1 MAAISQKLLD
11 ELTDVIPRLT
21 IHIAADTDLQA
32 KMAAMYKIL
41 VTGNGQPALPEIV
54 RIHSAWIIAHDAIA
68 LQVEATRSDLAKET
82 RLFRRQIQGLVIS
95 QILSFLFLVVAVWL
109 GLR

>member
-1 MAAISQKLLD
+1 MDNL
-11 ELTDVIPRLT
+11 
-21 IHIAADTDLQA
+21 
-32 KMAAMYKIL
+32 YKIL
-41 VTGNGQPALPEIV
+41 VTGNGAPPLPETV

-68 LQVEATRSDLAKET
+68 LQVEASKNDLAKET

-95 QILSFLFLVVAVWL
+95 QIIAFLFLVVAVWL

>member
-11 ELTDVIPRLT
+11 ELTDVIPRLA

-32 KMAAMYKIL
+32 KMSAMYKIL

-54 RIHSAWIIAHDAIA
+54 RIHSAWIIAHDAIV
-68 LQVEATRSDLAKET
+68 LQVEATRNDLAKET
-82 RLFRRQIQGLVIS
+82 RLFKRQIQGLVIS
-95 QILSFLFLVVAVWL
+95 QVIAFIFLAIAVWA

>member
-1 MAAISQKLLD
+1 MAALSQKLLD
-11 ELTDVIPRLT
+11 ELTDVIPRLA
-21 IHIAADTDLQA
+21 IHIAADADLQA
-32 KMAAMYKIL
+32 KMSAMYKII
-41 VTGNGQPALPEIV
+41 VTGNGDVALPETV
-54 RIHSAWIIAHDAIA
+54 RIHSAWIVAHDAIA

-95 QILSFLFLVVAVWL
+95 QVLAFLFLAVSVWL